1 MSHVYQRYRT
11 LLEVSNVLNSQREMD
26 SLWQACT
33 ELIKDVVPWERA
45 GVLLYVQEEDGFR
58 FHALETN
65 MPKRVLQRGS
75 IIPRVGSAVGW
86 VYDHRQVHVR
96 PYLQREQVFIEDRY
110 YVEEG
115 LGRMVN
121 LPLLARGNCLG
132 TLNIGSMASGEPHF
146 PLVE

>member
-1 MSHVYQRYRT
+1 M
-11 LLEVSNVLNSQREMD
+11 
-26 SLWQACT
+26 
-33 ELIKDVVPWERA
+33 
-45 GVLLYVQEEDGFR
+45 
-58 FHALETN
+58 
-65 MPKRVLQRGS
+65 LQRGS

-132 TLNIGSMASGEPHF
+132 TLNIGSMASGEPDAET
-146 PLVE
+146 VEFLQQIATSSLPVPVSPMTKTVVDVGATA